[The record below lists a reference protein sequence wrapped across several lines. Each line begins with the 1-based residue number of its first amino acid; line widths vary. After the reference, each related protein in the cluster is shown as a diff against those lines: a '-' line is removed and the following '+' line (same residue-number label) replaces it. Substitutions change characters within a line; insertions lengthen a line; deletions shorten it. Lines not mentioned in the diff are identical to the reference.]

1 MTAISRGETPAPE
14 GLRFVHLGFGTD
26 AVEYESA
33 WAEQRRVHS
42 ARFAD
47 EIPDTCLLLEHQ
59 AVYTAGRRTSDDE
72 RPLDG
77 TPVVDVD
84 RGGKITWH
92 GPGQLVGYPIQ
103 KLPRPVDVVAHVRR
117 LEDALI
123 GVCAE
128 FGVEGTRVE
137 GRSGVWVLGD
147 PVERRSRDVAQVEGP
162 DRGTR
167 EGHSAG
173 AESRRSATEGADQRP
188 ALGGLQLDFDPRA
201 ADELFDPR
209 LNGPE
214 YAPSNAGQRGEDR
227 KLAAIGIRVA
237 KGVTM
242 HGFALNVNPD
252 TTSFDKI
259 VPCGIR
265 DAGVASLSGE
275 LGREVTIA
283 EVLPVVEKHLR
294 GVLENA
300 VLLPRAV

>member
-1 MTAISRGETPAPE
+1 VSE
-14 GLRFVHLGFGTD
+14 LKFVHLGFGPD
-26 AVEYESA
+26 AVEYTQA
-33 WAEQRRVHS
+33 WQRQRTVHA

-47 EIPDTCLLLEHQ
+47 EVPDTCLLLEHPP
-59 AVYTAGRRTSDDE
+59 VYTAGRRTEDSE

-92 GPGQLVGYPIQ
+92 GPGQLVGYPIL

-123 GVCAE
+123 RVAAD
-128 FGVEGTRVE
+128 FGVETSRVE

-147 PVERRSRDVAQVEGP
+147 PVPQGP
-162 DRGTR
+162 
-167 EGHSAG
+167 S
-173 AESRRSATEGADQRP
+173 
-188 ALGGLQLDFDPRA
+188 GLTLDFDPRM
-201 ADELFDPR
+201 ADPEFDPR

-214 YAPSNAGQRGEDR
+214 YAPSNAGQRREDR

-242 HGFALNVNPD
+242 HGFALNCNPD
-252 TTSFDKI
+252 TTWFDRI

-265 DAGVASLSGE
+265 DAGVTSLSEE
-275 LGREVTIA
+275 LGREVTVA
-283 EVLPVVEKHLR
+283 EVLPVVEKHLA
-294 GVLENA
+294 GVLATA
-300 VLLPRAV
+300 VPLPRAV